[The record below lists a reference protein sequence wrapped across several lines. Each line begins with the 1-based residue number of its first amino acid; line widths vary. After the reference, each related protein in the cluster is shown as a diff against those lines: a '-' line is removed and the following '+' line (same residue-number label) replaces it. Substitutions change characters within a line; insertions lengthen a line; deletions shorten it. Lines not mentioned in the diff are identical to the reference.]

1 MYIFAIVGS
10 KINKFEQKKLE
21 KDCLAFII
29 VLYLWGRQRNDKMH

>member
-21 KDCLAFII
+21 RTKKFQKPKTC
-29 VLYLWGRQRNDKMH
+29 RQLP